1 MTSYQEFLKYQA
13 AFHEYLKSVGKIVES
28 QYEILINILYQETS
42 INIPLNIEDNSD
54 IRTLYKKLILIHHP
68 DKGGNP
74 EVFIHIQRAY
84 ENNDIYTLRKIDNMK
99 HDSEVK
105 NPEIKIDD
113 GNIDLSDFW
122 KTTDAYKWFHNI
134 DREYIESK
142 YMTTEESMQ
151 YMKAQIAIMLTVNDK
166 EKIMTMLY
174 RLIYKWNRVKTLLPS
189 FNSSKMMTDEV
200 MKILSETVS

>member
-13 AFHEYLKSVGKIVES
+13 AFHEHLKSIGKNEKS
-28 QYEILINILYQETS
+28 QYEILTNILYQETS
-42 INIPLNIEDNSD
+42 INTPLNIEDSSY

-74 EVFIHIQRAY
+74 EIFIHIQKAY
-84 ENNDIYTLRKIDNMK
+84 ENNDICTLRKIDNTK
-99 HDSEVK
+99 HDSEVR

-142 YMTTEESMQ
+142 YMTTKESIQ
-151 YMKAQIAIMLTVNDK
+151 YIKAQIVIMLTINDK

-189 FNSSKMMTDEV
+189 FNSSEMMTDEV
-200 MKILSETVS
+200 MKILSEIVS